1 MLNVIFLAQVATA
14 MRSLE
19 SAPGLLLPA
28 DLQAPAGLPAGLP
41 PPAELLAPEGLPDG
55 GQGSQLSSGRRLK
68 TRTNPLHT
76 YISLGVHLLMPI
88 LLLSSLITV
97 ASAIWTNALTPCR
110 GLLCGRIPKVVR
122 LNISFTAIMPL
133 IFNGVWTFFSVYA
146 DYYALK
152 GDNLEIA
159 AIPFWTPYSWVVTS
173 LLSGLFFGLNVAT
186 IVVAWAIPRV
196 PAVAYVLAVSG
207 IVEALFVAVYSIY
220 LFTQSTLGK
229 GYIKVL
235 QRNASLDDYTAKV
248 GEIYTQSPLKV
259 ISVSTHLLAVLG
271 MLWSLNTVIP
281 TIATAVF
288 TPCRGYVCKALPTV
302 VKVTI
307 TVWASLSLAYNV
319 FWTFVGSMYPQY
331 NLDFLQKYESLQK
344 YKEKVEWFR
353 YSWVV
358 SLLCIGLNVATI
370 AVAWVIP
377 MVPAV
382 AYVLAVL
389 GLWEVLAVSGF
400 AASLEIYNNFYE
412 PLLKMFS
419 RPRSHW

>member
-1 MLNVIFLAQVATA
+1 MG
-14 MRSLE
+14 M
-19 SAPGLLLPA
+19 
-28 DLQAPAGLPAGLP
+28 
-41 PPAELLAPEGLPDG
+41 
-55 GQGSQLSSGRRLK
+55 
-68 TRTNPLHT
+68 
-76 YISLGVHLLMPI
+76 HLLMPI
-88 LLLSSLITV
+88 SLLSSLITV

-110 GLLCGRIPKVVR
+110 GLLCGPIPKVVR

-146 DYYALK
+146 DYHALK

-159 AIPFWTPYSWVVTS
+159 AIPFWNLEINPIPFWTPYSWVVTS

-220 LFTQSTLGK
+220 RFPQSTSGK
-229 GYIKVL
+229 ILIKFVGKSP
-235 QRNASLDDYTAKV
+235 SLDDLTATV
-248 GEIYTQSPLKV
+248 SDIYKQSPLKV
-259 ISVSTHLLAVLG
+259 ISISTHLLAVLG

-331 NLDFLQKYESLQK
+331 NLDFLQKLPEKYDFLQK
-344 YKEKVEWFR
+344 YLEWLN

-358 SLLCIGLNVATI
+358 SLVCIGLNVATS
-370 AVAWVIP
+370 AVTWAIP
-377 MVPAV
+377 RVPVV

-400 AASLEIYNNFYE
+400 AASLEFYNNFFE
-412 PLLKMFS
+412 PLKNTLY
-419 RPRSHW
+419 RRS

>member
-1 MLNVIFLAQVATA
+1 MMLNVIFLAQVATA

-19 SAPGLLLPA
+19 SAP
-28 DLQAPAGLPAGLP
+28 GLP

-55 GQGSQLSSGRRLK
+55 GQGSQLSSGRRL
-68 TRTNPLHT
+68 RSSINWNGMF
-76 YISLGVHLLMPI
+76 ISMGMHLLMPI
-88 LLLSSLITV
+88 SLLSSLITV

-110 GLLCGRIPKVVR
+110 GLLCGPIPKVVR

-146 DYYALK
+146 DYHALK

-159 AIPFWTPYSWVVTS
+159 AIPFWNLEINPIPFWTPYSWVVTS

-220 LFTQSTLGK
+220 RFPQSTSGK
-229 GYIKVL
+229 ILIKFVGKSP
-235 QRNASLDDYTAKV
+235 SLDDLTATV
-248 GEIYTQSPLKV
+248 SDIYKQSPLKV
-259 ISVSTHLLAVLG
+259 ISISTHLLAVLG

-331 NLDFLQKYESLQK
+331 NLDFLQKLPEKYDFLQK
-344 YKEKVEWFR
+344 YLEWLN

-358 SLLCIGLNVATI
+358 SLVCIGLNVATI
-370 AVAWVIP
+370 AVTWAIP
-377 MVPAV
+377 RVPVV

-400 AASLEIYNNFYE
+400 AASLEFYNNFFE
-412 PLLKMFS
+412 PLKNTLY
-419 RPRSHW
+419 RRS